1 MESHPCP
8 ALPRLVAALPGGAL
22 SASAPSA
29 AEPTLRQAVRLALF
43 QAQPPRRG
51 RERRME
57 TRHPFPHPVYLTPV
71 DSRTL
76 QPCGP
81 TIVAVGKH
89 LSDHGLDF
97 FYQTVVPHRRV
108 IASLPRRDGGWLG
121 LLMDLTWCRFTGH
134 GWYENGGRFLKVV
147 PSPLAQPSGH
157 VAVAPP
163 PRAGKS
169 LPSTE
174 ALRVADPAQ
183 IERSLRVG

>member
-1 MESHPCP
+1 MELHSDP
-8 ALPRLVAALPGGAL
+8 ALPRIVAASSGAAHFGAEL
-22 SASAPSA
+22 S
-29 AEPTLRQAVRLALF
+29 LRQAVRLALF

-71 DSRTL
+71 DTRTL
-76 QPCGP
+76 EPCGP

-147 PSPLAQPSGH
+147 PSPLAEPSGH

-163 PRAGKS
+163 PRVPQPTPRVETIRLAG
-169 LPSTE
+169 
-174 ALRVADPAQ
+174 AAHIQ
-183 IERSLRVG
+183 QQSLRVG